1 MKKQNN
7 SLTIQKNIAQEQ
19 IPAAKRLSA
28 LLPGSLL
35 LTGFWGMLLQESQI
49 SAEAFFLVI
58 PAIIVLLICLLL
70 RWDKKWQVWTAIGT
84 MVAACVGG
92 FLLRSTLVSGIAG
105 ILDRIGNWWF
115 LRTGNYTPGFES
127 AGDIWLVLCLL
138 SVISGIVAAFL
149 LRMRN
154 PLIQVLLTVIVL
166 IGWAGGLL
174 TGSWWIALYL
184 LGTLLTVASYASGQG
199 KALTL
204 SGLIALVLAAVIGL
218 GFLLTGFVPRNT
230 QLGSN
235 LHKQL
240 HELRWEESSNPLPEG
255 NLKNLGTYHP
265 VDVPALEVT
274 MQQWMPLYLRGFVAG
289 RYTNSGWEPLATETL
304 AKGAE
309 DLYALQSGY
318 FLPATQ
324 VYTASQESGVVTDN
338 AVTVKNIGACSAY
351 AYLPYGAG
359 NVAGNVLTPEDL
371 RWEGTYAPK
380 DQQYS
385 ARLYSID
392 GSYLLQADLKETS
405 NTSYRKAEG
414 TYRAWVYENFVT
426 IPQEV
431 HDILATYFVVD
442 GEITTVQAKR
452 EITKLLAEMVTY
464 EENVLTTTGQRDF
477 ISYVLEV
484 SKSGYSVHYATLATL
499 MLRYCGI
506 PARYVEG
513 YVVTPSQAEALSN
526 GETLTLTDANAHA
539 WAEYYLDGVGWLPF
553 DATPGYSEI
562 LTFAL
567 PADGLPTEENGGSI
581 QKQEEQQKEPPV
593 KKPQV
598 EEEKLK
604 DSSRTYV
611 REAVNVILVILL
623 TVLVLAIL
631 RTVILRSRLRKRQK
645 EFSGKDARKACAG
658 MLCYIQEIVTA
669 MDEKVQVQSVPET
682 AKQISDAL
690 DGQVEETVLEQ
701 LFNEVWYSNH
711 PFSPEQTAQAHK
723 WLGIAEENWKRK
735 VPMLKKFKQKYIT
748 CKIL

>member
-7 SLTIQKNIAQEQ
+7 SLKIQKNIAQVQ
-19 IPAAKRLSA
+19 IPVSKRLSA

-35 LTGFWGMLLQESQI
+35 LAGFWGMLLQELQI
-49 SAEAFFLVI
+49 SAAGFLLLI
-58 PAIIVLLICLLL
+58 PAIITLMIGLLF
-70 RWDKKWQVWTAIGT
+70 RWDKKWQLWTAFGT
-84 MVAACVGG
+84 LIAACIACV
-92 FLLRSTLVSGIAG
+92 LLRSTLVSGIAG
-105 ILDRIGNWWF
+105 VLEKVGIWWF

-149 LRMRN
+149 LRMKN
-154 PLIQVLLTVIVL
+154 PTIQVLLTVIVL

-184 LGTLLTVASYASGQG
+184 TGTLLSVAAYASGQG
-199 KALTL
+199 KPLTM
-204 SGLIALVLAAVIGL
+204 SGVIALVLAGVIGL
-218 GFLLTGFVPRNT
+218 SFLLTGFAPQDT

-235 LHKQL
+235 LRKQL

-255 NLKNLGTYHP
+255 NLKDLGTYHP
-265 VDVPALEVT
+265 VDAPALEVT
-274 MQQWMPLYLRGFVAG
+274 MQQWTPLYLRGFAAG
-289 RYTNSGWEPLATETL
+289 RYTDSGWEPLATEML

-338 AVTVKNIGACSAY
+338 AVTVKNIGACNAY
-351 AYLPYGAG
+351 TYLPYGAG
-359 NVAGNVLTPEDL
+359 NVAGNVLNPEDL
-371 RWEGTYAPK
+371 HWEGTYAPK

-385 ARLYSID
+385 AQLYSID
-392 GSYLLQADLKETS
+392 GSYLLQADLKETT
-405 NTSYRKAEG
+405 NTPYRKAEG
-414 TYRAWVYENFVT
+414 TYRAWVYDNYVT

-431 HDILATYFVVD
+431 HDILSTYFVVN

-452 EITKLLAEMVTY
+452 EISELLAEMITY
-464 EENVLTTTGQRDF
+464 EENVLTGTGQRDF
-477 ISYVLEV
+477 VSYVLEV

-506 PARYVEG
+506 PARYAEG
-513 YVVTPSQAEALSN
+513 YVVTPSQAEALSS

-581 QKQEEQQKEPPV
+581 QKQEEQQKEPPI

-623 TVLVLAIL
+623 TVFALAIL
-631 RTVILRSRLRKRQK
+631 RTVILRGRLRKRQK

-658 MLCYIQEIVTA
+658 MLCYIQEIVAA
-669 MDEKVQVQSVPET
+669 MDEKVHVQSVPET

-690 DGQVEETVLEQ
+690 DGQVEERVLEQ

-711 PFSPEQTAQAHK
+711 PFSPEHTAQAQK
-723 WLGIAEENWKRK
+723 WLGMAAENWKRK
-735 VPMLKKFKQKYIT
+735 VPALKKFKQKYIT